1 MEARDVVG
9 EGAAGDGVAQFAH
22 QLLVVVQVVDGGE
35 AGTKDLVEPVEV
47 VQVAPREVAAGVAV
61 AGLVDGSGVLLV
73 HGVADLHVAVTG
85 KRAKIAEI
93 FPDETGD
100 RWYTCKINIILL
112 DEGKGIEKKVANF
125 ILVQALAVNDAWNK
139 LMEGMKGT
147 LSDFVVI
154 SIAESP
160 ILDIFPYKNDDMITK
175 EINQN
180 SI

>member
-1 MEARDVVG
+1 MYTWFECRIRYEKIVDVKMKKVTEPYLIEAYSYTEAEARIIKELTPFISG
-9 EGAAGDGVAQFAH
+9 EYSI
-22 QLLVVVQVVDGGE
+22 
-35 AGTKDLVEPVEV
+35 TNI
-47 VQVAPREVAAGVAV
+47 
-61 AGLVDGSGVLLV
+61 
-73 HGVADLHVAVTG
+73 